1 MKRKKRDRKRKKKKK
16 LKKPKKSKN
25 MAVTEIIS
33 KRGYASKVLS
43 DNTKP
48 NNEFIAKIHCG
59 HVHYKDSSGKFQD
72 IDISIE
78 DMGTYWRMTKASYR
92 LYIAKNFGDAQL
104 IRFDNRYEGA
114 NHSIYYEPHSLQW
127 VHKTS
132 HDRILIKAAQ
142 NVTGVVSGHMIT
154 YANAF
159 GNNIDF
165 VIELRNNSFKKYI
178 RFNTKPTLS
187 PPSADYVPVLLV
199 KYTGS
204 GLTVKAK
211 DLTDWD
217 GDSYYESDDGFEI
230 SEVSPKY
237 KSYIRKAYIE
247 DMNGS
252 RQKVKLFWE
261 KLNSVLWQAKVLPKT
276 FLANAVYP
284 VIADAVTAPTSSAGD
299 GYLGNFDNANPS
311 YWDFVHDGAV
321 ADEVQDGLL
330 NMTTLGESNSD
341 ATFAE
346 IAACFIMFDTG
357 AVLEANANISAAT
370 LTLYCISKVNND
382 NDGDDFLAIVQGNQ
396 ATWDTLVVGD
406 WDERGESLA
415 NGWSDAK
422 QTDIIEGATRIDI
435 GNITAADDNVFT
447 LDGTGRGWVARNG
460 ETIPAGAS
468 AAGKTQLVV
477 RDGHDLIDALPTARN
492 KVFFQT
498 SEHDNDPV
506 LTVTYTIPGNA
517 GIMTTNTGFWG
528 VTY

>member
-247 DMNGS
+247 HRISNKRMN
-252 RQKVKLFWE
+252 KWL
-261 KLNSVLWQAKVLPKT
+261 SV
-276 FLANAVYP
+276 
-284 VIADAVTAPTSSAGD
+284 G
-299 GYLGNFDNANPS
+299 
-311 YWDFVHDGAV
+311 
-321 ADEVQDGLL
+321 
-330 NMTTLGESNSD
+330 
-341 ATFAE
+341 
-346 IAACFIMFDTG
+346 
-357 AVLEANANISAAT
+357 
-370 LTLYCISKVNND
+370 
-382 NDGDDFLAIVQGNQ
+382 
-396 ATWDTLVVGD
+396 
-406 WDERGESLA
+406 
-415 NGWSDAK
+415 
-422 QTDIIEGATRIDI
+422 
-435 GNITAADDNVFT
+435 GNITAEDLADG
-447 LDGTGRGWVARNG
+447 LSQIQ
-460 ETIPAGAS
+460 EI
-468 AAGKTQLVV
+468 
-477 RDGHDLIDALPTARN
+477 RDPL
-492 KVFFQT
+492 
-498 SEHDNDPV
+498 
-506 LTVTYTIPGNA
+506 
-517 GIMTTNTGFWG
+517 
-528 VTY
+528 